1 VSIFTRL
8 RRSLCIALGS
18 LIMTTALAPSAQA
31 QPQPAWKPTKPVTI
45 VVPYSPG
52 GGNDAVGRFLA
63 KELQRLWG
71 QPVNVEN
78 HPGADG
84 LIGTRRVVE
93 SKPDGYTLL
102 VQIPS
107 VVLNAHLP
115 GFKGADP
122 SKLLVPV
129 TAFARLAGVIA
140 VSANVP
146 ANTMAE
152 LVKYCKVATTPC
164 SFGTT
169 EAGARIRAQQL
180 MSDIPS
186 MVVVNY
192 KGGGQLITDLVGNS
206 LNIALMGYTAVIP
219 YLNTKKLKVMAT
231 VGKARLPVL
240 PDVPTIGESGF
251 PHLESD
257 TWYALFAPQGTP
269 PEIAESVAATVREA
283 LKDPELRKSFATL
296 GGVPLGN
303 SPAEFSA
310 MVREES
316 DRWMDLVRRYPVQ

>member
-1 VSIFTRL
+1 MKRLDTVSRIFARGL
-8 RRSLCIALGS
+8 MAMMVLAVPVSL
-18 LIMTTALAPSAQA
+18 AQA
-31 QPQPAWKPTKPVTI
+31 QPAPAWKPSKPVTI
-45 VVPYSPG
+45 IVPYSPG

-84 LIGTRRVVE
+84 LVGTRRALE

-115 GFKGADP
+115 GFKGTDP

-129 TAFARLAGVIA
+129 TAFAKLAGVIA
-140 VSANVP
+140 INSAIP
-146 ANTMAE
+146 ANTLPE
-152 LVKYCKVATTPC
+152 LVKYCKAAATPC

-180 MSDIPS
+180 MADIPS
-186 MVVVNY
+186 LVVVNY

-206 LNIALMGYTAVIP
+206 LNIAFMGYTAVIP
-219 YLNTKKLKVMAT
+219 YQTTKKLKLLAT
-231 VGKARLPVL
+231 VGRNRSPVL
-240 PDVPTIGESGF
+240 PDVPTVAESGF
-251 PHLESD
+251 GYLEGD

-269 PEIAESVAATVREA
+269 PDIAESIAATVREA

-296 GGVPLGN
+296 GGVPLGTT
-303 SPAEFSA
+303 PAEFA
-310 MVREES
+310 NMVREES
-316 DRWMDLVRRYPVQ
+316 DRWLELVRRYPVQ